1 MRNRNGAAIKPRP
14 KPTDDWMQDPMAT
27 SAKTARAA
35 AGSSGKDRGN
45 SFDSCGG
52 PAAIQARLR
61 GLRRIVRL
69 AFGELHRRIDV
80 IVSEGVIST
89 Q

>member
-1 MRNRNGAAIKPRP
+1 MRNRNGAAISPSP
-14 KPTDDWMQDPMAT
+14 NPTDDWIQDPMAT
-27 SAKTARAA
+27 SAKAARAA
-35 AGSSGKDRGN
+35 AGSSGKDSGV
-45 SFDSCGG
+45 SCDSCGA

-61 GLRRIVRL
+61 GLRRIIRL